1 MAEMDKNA
9 IFNLLEGVLGQEK
22 AKEAGS
28 LLDALPIGK
37 EEAAPVSSTLS
48 QSGNDDLIDTAQMMQ
63 QVSGLMNRF
72 REAKNTKEVHL
83 LSALKPYLRASR
95 QPKVDSCLKILQAY
109 EVFHTMKKSGKIP

>member
-37 EEAAPVSSTLS
+37 EETTPVSSTLS

-63 QVSGLMNRF
+63 QVSGLNRF